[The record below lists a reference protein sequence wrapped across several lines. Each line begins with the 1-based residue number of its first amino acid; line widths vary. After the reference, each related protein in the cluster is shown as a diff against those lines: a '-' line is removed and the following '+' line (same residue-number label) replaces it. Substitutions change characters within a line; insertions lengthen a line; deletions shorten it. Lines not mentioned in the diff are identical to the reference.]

1 MAEKNNELINKW
13 IGLTYFYDN
22 VSKDL
27 EQKLHEK
34 HKVSLKEF
42 YVLLFLF
49 ESSNRQL
56 PLQELQLKV
65 GLSQSAM
72 SRLAARMESKDCG
85 VIRRYGYGD
94 DKRGVYTT
102 MTDSG
107 EAFFH
112 DVLKTFEVTLEE
124 AYYTSE

>member
-1 MAEKNNELINKW
+1 MAGKNNELINKW
-13 IGLTYFYDN
+13 IGLTSFYDK

-42 YVLLFLF
+42 YVLLLLF

-85 VIRRYGYGD
+85 VIRRHGYGD

-102 MTDSG
+102 INNDRQWGS
-107 EAFFH
+107 F
-112 DVLKTFEVTLEE
+112 L
-124 AYYTSE
+124 S